1 MPEGIAYPRRRRL
14 LIVEDDVDFA
24 EALID
29 ILAMRE
35 YDATAL
41 HSAEAAIRA
50 IEQDAPPVAM
60 LDIRLGLSS
69 GVDLLARL
77 RADHP
82 NLICVMMTAHVDV
95 ETAIA
100 ALRRG
105 AYDYVDKSCN
115 PDQLLAVLD
124 RCFEK
129 VELQREWL
137 AALEELKAAK
147 DAAVKASQ
155 AKSEFLA
162 TVSHELRTPLNAIIG
177 FSEVIMRE
185 TLGPVGNEQYRNYM
199 KDIHESGVHLL
210 EIIND
215 ILDLTKAE
223 AGKLE
228 LVDELVD
235 LQPLIA
241 ACCRLMRQR
250 AETARLD
257 FVTEIPRLLPILRG
271 DSRKIKQVLINLLS
285 NSIKFTPP
293 GGRVEIRAEF
303 DAARRLVIAVSDTGI
318 GISEADQARVFQ
330 PFVQVDSSLTRR
342 HQGTG
347 LGLSLVRAMVELHG
361 GEVALESALG
371 VGTRVAI
378 TFPPSCFVEE
388 SGAEGPDPAPSA
400 ALVA

>member
-1 MPEGIAYPRRRRL
+1 MPDGIAYPRRRRV

-29 ILAMRE
+29 ILAVRE
-35 YDATAL
+35 YEATAL
-41 HSAEAAIRA
+41 RSAEAAIEA
-50 IEQDAPPVAM
+50 IERDAPAVAM
-60 LDIRLGLSS
+60 IDIRLGFSS
-69 GVDLLARL
+69 GVDLLTRL
-77 RADHP
+77 KVDHP

-95 ETAIA
+95 ETAVA
-100 ALRRG
+100 ALRQG
-105 AYDYVDKSCN
+105 AYDYVDKSSN

-147 DAAVKASQ
+147 DDAVKASQ

-199 KDIHESGVHLL
+199 VDIHESGVHLL

-228 LVDELVD
+228 LVDEAVELR
-235 LQPLIA
+235 PLIEG
-241 ACCRLMRQR
+241 CCRLMRQR
-250 AETARLD
+250 AEMAGLAFVTQIPARLP
-257 FVTEIPRLLPILRG
+257 VLRG
-271 DSRKIKQVLINLLS
+271 DSRKMKQVLINLLS
-285 NSIKFTPP
+285 NAIKFTPP
-293 GGRVEIRAEF
+293 GGRVEIRVEVN
-303 DAARRLVIAVSDTGI
+303 AARRLVIAVSDTGI

-330 PFVQVDSSLTRR
+330 PFVQVDSSLSRR

-361 GEVALESALG
+361 GEVSLESALG
-371 VGTRVAI
+371 AGTRVTIA
-378 TFPPSCFVEE
+378 FSAHCFLDE
-388 SGAEGPDPAPSA
+388 SGAEEPGPDTGA

>member
-1 MPEGIAYPRRRRL
+1 MPDGIAHPRRRRV

-29 ILAMRE
+29 ILAVRE
-35 YDATAL
+35 YDATAV
-41 HSAEAAIRA
+41 HSAEAAINA

-69 GVDLLARL
+69 GVDLLTHL
-77 RADHP
+77 KVDHP

-115 PDQLLAVLD
+115 PDQLLVVLD

-137 AALEELKAAK
+137 AALEQLKAAK

-228 LVDELVD
+228 LVDELVE
-235 LQPLIA
+235 LRPLID

-250 AETARLD
+250 AETAGLE
-257 FVTEIPRLLPILRG
+257 FVTKLPPQLPILRG
-271 DSRKIKQVLINLLS
+271 DSRKMKQVLINLLS
-285 NSIKFTPP
+285 NAIKFTPAS
-293 GGRVEIRAEF
+293 GRVEIQADF
-303 DAARRLVIAVSDTGI
+303 DEACRLVIAVRDTGI
-318 GISEADQARVFQ
+318 GISEDDQARVFE
-330 PFVQVDSSLTRR
+330 PFVQVDSSLARR
-342 HQGTG
+342 HEGTG

-361 GEVALESALG
+361 GEIALESALG
-371 VGTRVAI
+371 EGTRVAI
-378 TFPPSCFVEE
+378 VFPPSCFVDE
-388 SGAEGPDPAPSA
+388 SGAEGAGSGA
-400 ALVA
+400 KLVA

>member
-1 MPEGIAYPRRRRL
+1 MPDGIAYPRRRRV

-29 ILAMRE
+29 ILAVRE
-35 YDATAL
+35 YEATAL
-41 HSAEAAIRA
+41 RSAEAAIEA
-50 IEQDAPPVAM
+50 IERDAPAVAM
-60 LDIRLGLSS
+60 IDIRLGFSS
-69 GVDLLARL
+69 GVDLLTRL
-77 RADHP
+77 KADHP

-95 ETAIA
+95 ETAVA

-105 AYDYVDKSCN
+105 AYDYVDKSSS

-147 DAAVKASQ
+147 DDAVKASQ

-199 KDIHESGVHLL
+199 VDIHESGVHLL

-228 LVDELVD
+228 LVDEAVELR
-235 LQPLIA
+235 PLIEG
-241 ACCRLMRQR
+241 CCRLMRQR
-250 AETARLD
+250 AETAGLAFVAQIPARLP
-257 FVTEIPRLLPILRG
+257 VLRG
-271 DSRKIKQVLINLLS
+271 DSRKMKQVLINLLS
-285 NSIKFTPP
+285 NAIKFTPA
-293 GGRVEIRAEF
+293 GGRVEIRVEV
-303 DAARRLVIAVSDTGI
+303 DAARRLAIAVSDTGI

-330 PFVQVDSSLTRR
+330 PFVQVDSSLSRR

-371 VGTRVAI
+371 AGTRVAI
-378 TFPPSCFVEE
+378 AFSAHCFLDE
-388 SGAEGPDPAPSA
+388 SGAEEAGPETGA